1 MQRKLDMRVQKT
13 YWALH
18 QAFDELLAEK
28 PFEQLTVNE
37 LCERAAIRRTTFYK
51 HFADKYEYFAFYAGE
66 MTQSFRRQLP
76 RPERETAA
84 DHLLKMSL
92 SLLRFLNEH
101 VQTVRT
107 VQNSTVFPILVSI
120 LVDQIRE
127 DAAEV
132 LCRESDGK
140 RTKAEAE
147 ELAAFYAGGFAN
159 LLLGHLKKKPF
170 IREAELEPL
179 LKDLL
184 ERLTAM

>member
-1 MQRKLDMRVQKT
+1 MAEKLDMRVQKT
-13 YWALH
+13 YRALH
-18 QAFDELLAEK
+18 QAFDELLVEK

-66 MTQSFRRQLP
+66 MTKSFRRQIP
-76 RPERETAA
+76 KAKQETAA
-84 DHLLKMSL
+84 EYLLNMSL

-101 VQTVRT
+101 AQTVRT

-127 DAAEV
+127 DAAKV
-132 LCRESDGK
+132 LCREKNGN
-140 RTKAEAE
+140 RTKAEQ
-147 ELAAFYAGGFAN
+147 LATFYAGGFAN
-159 LLLGHLKKKPF
+159 VLLGYLKKEPF
-170 IREAELEPL
+170 IREAEVEQL
-179 LKDLL
+179 LADLL